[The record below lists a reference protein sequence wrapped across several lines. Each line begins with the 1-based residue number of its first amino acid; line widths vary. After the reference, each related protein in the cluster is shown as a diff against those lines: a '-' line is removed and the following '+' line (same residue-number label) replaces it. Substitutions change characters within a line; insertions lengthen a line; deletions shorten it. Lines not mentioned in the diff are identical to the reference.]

1 MANWFKNFTQFSIN
15 EVTEKD
21 IALIEYPK
29 IELGIHIAFKL
40 GELGT
45 FAGSVVIAPLVNA
58 LRTAKIQNASTK
70 FGTIGLLSG
79 ICLAPLLE
87 AIRLSDPNVTPESVE
102 DRCYRL
108 RYNKKQLFID
118 RSCALWGIIGYSL
131 KGAKGMV
138 LGIDVALVAT
148 ILYNQFLWDRLDPKM
163 KDRFNVKPE
172 KNPRKHDPHVLLW
185 VYWKGELQLFYGCQ
199 FCRHFGHVPFT
210 ERRICPFEWPKHS
223 LLLNGVHHTPLIIAS
238 SSVEKGDEFISPW
251 HDIPLFA
258 NQKNKIYNMVCEVP
272 RWTNAKME
280 IATKEPLNPI
290 HQDVKK
296 GKPRFV
302 DNCFPHHGYIWNYGA
317 LPQTWENP
325 EHMDVN
331 TKAFGDNDP
340 IDVCEL
346 GQRVAKR
353 GEVLQVKLLGVIA
366 LIDEGETDW
375 KLLAI
380 DVNDPM
386 AKKLND
392 IEDVERVFRGYL
404 SATQEWFRVYKIP
417 AGKPA
422 NAFGFGGQ
430 FQNRELA
437 EKVVEETHQF
447 WKTLRTFPK
456 HKDLWCGSD
465 DTNISQEE
473 ASKIVNATDPLS
485 PALDVDS
492 AVDKWHFL
500 VDSL

>member
-172 KNPRKHDPHVLLW
+172 KNPRKHDP
-185 VYWKGELQLFYGCQ
+185 
-199 FCRHFGHVPFT
+199 
-210 ERRICPFEWPKHS
+210 
-223 LLLNGVHHTPLIIAS
+223 
-238 SSVEKGDEFISPW
+238 
-251 HDIPLFA
+251 
-258 NQKNKIYNMVCEVP
+258 
-272 RWTNAKME
+272 
-280 IATKEPLNPI
+280 
-290 HQDVKK
+290 
-296 GKPRFV
+296 
-302 DNCFPHHGYIWNYGA
+302 
-317 LPQTWENP
+317 
-325 EHMDVN
+325 
-331 TKAFGDNDP
+331 
-340 IDVCEL
+340 
-346 GQRVAKR
+346 
-353 GEVLQVKLLGVIA
+353 
-366 LIDEGETDW
+366 
-375 KLLAI
+375 
-380 DVNDPM
+380 
-386 AKKLND
+386 
-392 IEDVERVFRGYL
+392 
-404 SATQEWFRVYKIP
+404 
-417 AGKPA
+417 
-422 NAFGFGGQ
+422 
-430 FQNRELA
+430 
-437 EKVVEETHQF
+437 
-447 WKTLRTFPK
+447 
-456 HKDLWCGSD
+456 
-465 DTNISQEE
+465 
-473 ASKIVNATDPLS
+473 
-485 PALDVDS
+485 
-492 AVDKWHFL
+492 
-500 VDSL
+500 